1 MLKDIKMNKKQ
12 QKEVIE
18 EVLNNL
24 TIEELRELIIN
35 SLDNT
40 QIRKELLNDI
50 SINHKYYFKL
60 ALEYLEIK

>member
-1 MLKDIKMNKKQ
+1 MLENIKMNKRQ
-12 QKEVIE
+12 QKEVIK
-18 EVLNNL
+18 EVVNNL

-40 QIRKELLNDI
+40 PIRKELLNDI
-50 SINHKYYFKL
+50 NINHKYYLKL